1 MPMWKFN
8 HNKMVDLMQE
18 KRWCAADIA
27 ELTGIS
33 HRTVRKYMRGDCE
46 EITVIKAG
54 LIANALGVNI
64 EKLLMRCSN

>member
-1 MPMWKFN
+1 MWKFN
-8 HNKMVDLMQE
+8 HNKMVDLMRE

-46 EITVIKAG
+46 EITVAKAG
-54 LIANALGVNI
+54 LIADALGVDI
-64 EKLLMRCSN
+64 SKILMRC